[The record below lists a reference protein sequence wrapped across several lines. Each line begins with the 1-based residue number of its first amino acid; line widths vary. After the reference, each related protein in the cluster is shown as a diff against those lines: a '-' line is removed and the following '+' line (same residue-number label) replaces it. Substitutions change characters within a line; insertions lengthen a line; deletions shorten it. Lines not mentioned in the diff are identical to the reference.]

1 MKATQTG
8 NGITQPFF
16 NDYRVSLDK
25 ISDGDTFASVRV
37 MTGLSANKLPDN
49 LEQAAADA
57 ELLKI
62 DTVQR
67 IEKGE
72 IADGAYTR
80 YQAYATHMQLG
91 QPWSLKRNM
100 VLMYGAE
107 SLSWEDQNST
117 TQVVMRAERGRQS
130 SDFNLCTEVGVDDFS
145 RVSCAQW
152 RVPQNWKAGQALTY
166 LGQRVTERHQ
176 KNVTDRYGNI
186 TGTVS
191 RPITWRTR

>member
-1 MKATQTG
+1 M
-8 NGITQPFF
+8 
-16 NDYRVSLDK
+16 
-25 ISDGDTFASVRV
+25 
-37 MTGLSANKLPDN
+37 
-49 LEQAAADA
+49 
-57 ELLKI
+57 
-62 DTVQR
+62 QR

-72 IADGAYTR
+72 ISDGAYTR

-117 TQVVMRAERGRQS
+117 TQVVMRAERGRRS
-130 SDFNLCTEVGVDDFS
+130 SDFNLCTEVGVNDFS
-145 RVSCAQW
+145 RVSCTQW